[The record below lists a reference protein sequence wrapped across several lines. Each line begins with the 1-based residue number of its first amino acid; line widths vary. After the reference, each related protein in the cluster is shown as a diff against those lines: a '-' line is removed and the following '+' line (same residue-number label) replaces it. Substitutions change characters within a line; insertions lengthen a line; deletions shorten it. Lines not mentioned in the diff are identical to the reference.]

1 LPNLL
6 GQQIASNPLAG
17 LRFAIIWRSF
27 PKRCAGMGSR
37 PLANGTSTQMA
48 TGSPQRKAVPL
59 TPAANPHPTAHDACT
74 QGQNRPLDAAA
85 AVPSPPGKAEKA
97 QPSKAGQAPAARNS
111 SSSSGCRALIRQTAP
126 VAGEH
131 SRQKSSSGQLVGQAT
146 LSAEGVT
153 TSAHGVT
160 TSAHGVST
168 SAKRGLRS
176 VRPKAHGKEKK
187 GRMTWFLQPSRSPR
201 CLSTEQVGPGAV
213 AGATTAL
220 RPVQMNPA
228 LASCAASDKAGQER
242 ALHGH
247 ETELVAQ
254 GGAPPSCM
262 QEPHARSNAGTNK
275 GATLTRGQGKDCVL
289 GVGALPE
296 LAGGLKGED
305 VKARTR
311 KGVSGTPGAV
321 PMIHA
326 HLAPGSTHSC
336 FLRAPEN
343 APLDTAHADCAQPV
357 VQSSQ
362 GCAQQVLESSLPTGM
377 GSTCGHTAVHACE
390 ALQGEGLSCAAA
402 QLPVRPIASPALPS
416 GFKEHA
422 NALPGEPC
430 IPMEPRTHAT
440 ATPYPCTSGQL
451 SSNGPASAPPR
462 GGEAEEAAA
471 RWREIR
477 SKYAAVKCKG
487 HDEPC
492 VLRQVWRPSRV
503 CSQFFSGMYLC
514 AASH

>member
-1 LPNLL
+1 
-6 GQQIASNPLAG
+6 
-17 LRFAIIWRSF
+17 
-27 PKRCAGMGSR
+27 
-37 PLANGTSTQMA
+37 LANGTSTQMA
-48 TGSPQRKAVPL
+48 TGPPQRKAVPL
-59 TPAANPHPTAHDACT
+59 TPAATPQPTALDACT

-85 AVPSPPGKAEKA
+85 AVPKPPGEAEKA
-97 QPSKAGQAPAARNS
+97 QPSKPGQVPAARNS

-126 VAGEH
+126 VAGED

-146 LSAEGVT
+146 LPV
-153 TSAHGVT
+153 HGVT
-160 TSAHGVST
+160 TSAHGVGT
-168 SAKRGLRS
+168 RAKRGLRS
-176 VRPKAHGKEKK
+176 VQPKAHGKVKK
-187 GRMTWFLQPSRSPR
+187 GRMTWFLQPSRSAR
-201 CLSTEQVGPGAV
+201 CLSTEQEGPGAV
-213 AGATTAL
+213 AGATAAL
-220 RPVQMNPA
+220 RPVQTTPA

-247 ETELVAQ
+247 ETELVETELVAQ

-262 QEPHARSNAGTNK
+262 QDPHARSNAGTGE
-275 GATLTRGQGKDCVL
+275 GAALTRGQGKDCVL

-296 LAGGLKGED
+296 LAGGQKGED
-305 VKARTR
+305 VKAMTR

-321 PMIHA
+321 PMGHA
-326 HLAPGSTHSC
+326 NPAPGSTHSC

-343 APLDTAHADCAQPV
+343 APLDTAHADCAQLV

-362 GCAQQVLESSLPTGM
+362 GCAQQVLESWLPTGM

-390 ALQGEGLSCAAA
+390 ALQGEGLGCAAA
-402 QLPVRPIASPALPS
+402 ELPVRPIAPPALPS

-430 IPMEPRTHAT
+430 IPMEPRTRAT
-440 ATPYPCTSGQL
+440 ATPYPCTSEQL
-451 SSNGPASAPPR
+451 SSNGSASAPPR
-462 GGEAEEAAA
+462 GGDAEEAAA

-492 VLRQVWRPSRV
+492 VLRQVRLPSRA
-503 CSQFFSGMYLC
+503 CSHLQFFSAMYSS